1 MGDEMSKIA
10 LIVGAGSG
18 NSAAFAPALAADGY
32 RVVLAARNIDKLDAL
47 CTRIG
52 AQAIHCDATSVDS
65 VRDLFS
71 TMEQTLGK
79 ADVVLYN
86 ASAYTAGSITNLD
99 PELVL
104 DSLMQTA
111 YGAFLVA
118 QQATIAMQQL
128 GGGALFFTGA
138 TASVKGFPN
147 YAPFAM
153 GKFALRGLA
162 QSLARELGPQ
172 NIHVAHFIIDG
183 GIASP
188 GRDLQADIASSNV
201 DDSELEPD
209 AIAQTYM
216 AILQQ
221 HRSAWTHEVDLR
233 PWKESF

>member
-1 MGDEMSKIA
+1 MSKNA
-10 LIVGAGSG
+10 LIVGTGSG
-18 NSAAFAPALAADGY
+18 LSAAFARALAADGY
-32 RVVLAARNIDKLDAL
+32 KVVLAARNIDKLESL
-47 CTRIG
+47 CDEIN
-52 AQAIHCDATSVDS
+52 AEAISCDASSVDS
-65 VRDLFS
+65 VAALFAS
-71 TMEQTLGK
+71 MQRSVGI

-86 ASAYTAGSITNLD
+86 PSAYTSGAITDLD
-99 PELVL
+99 PDLVL
-104 DSLMQTA
+104 NALMQTA

-118 QQATIAMQQL
+118 QQAATGMKQR

-147 YAPFAM
+147 FAPFAM

-188 GRDLQADIASSNV
+188 GRDLSSDKAGTNV
-201 DDSELEPD
+201 NDDQLEPD

-216 AILQQ
+216 AVLKQ
-221 HRSAWTHEVDLR
+221 HPSAWTHEIDLR
-233 PWKESF
+233 PWVENF

>member
-1 MGDEMSKIA
+1 MSRTA

-18 NSAAFAPALAADGY
+18 NSAAFARALAADGY
-32 RVVLAARNIDKLDAL
+32 RVVLAARNIGKLDSL
-47 CTRIG
+47 CDQIG
-52 AQAIHCDATSVDS
+52 AQAIQCDATSVEA
-65 VRDLFS
+65 VRDLFL
-71 TMEQTLGK
+71 TLDGSVGK
-79 ADVVLYN
+79 ANVVLYN
-86 ASAYTAGSITNLD
+86 ASAYTAGSITQLD
-99 PELVL
+99 PDLVL
-104 DSLMQTA
+104 DSIMQTA

-118 QQATIAMQQL
+118 QQAAIAMREL

-147 YAPFAM
+147 FAPFAM

-162 QSLARELGPQ
+162 QSLARELGPE

-188 GRDLQADIASSNV
+188 GRDLADAAASRNS

-216 AILQQ
+216 AVLNQ
-221 HRSAWTHEVDLR
+221 HRSAWTQEIDLR
-233 PWKESF
+233 PWKENF

>member
-1 MGDEMSKIA
+1 MSKLA

-18 NSAAFAPALAADGY
+18 NSAAFARALAQDGY
-32 RVVLAARNIDKLDAL
+32 QVALAARNVNKLEAQ
-47 CTRIG
+47 CAQTG
-52 AQAIHCDATSVDS
+52 AQAFHCDATSVES
-65 VRDLFS
+65 VANLFA

-79 ADVVLYN
+79 AEVVLYN
-86 ASAYTAGSITNLD
+86 PSAYTAGSITQLD

-104 DSLMQTA
+104 NSLMQTA

-118 QQATIAMQQL
+118 QQAAIAMQQL

-147 YAPFAM
+147 FAPFAM

-183 GIASP
+183 GIAAP
-188 GRDLQADIASSNV
+188 GRDLTSVENSSNA
-201 DDSELEPD
+201 DDAELEPD

-216 AILQQ
+216 AILKQ

-233 PWKESF
+233 PWTENF

>member
-1 MGDEMSKIA
+1 MSKIA

-18 NSAAFAPALAADGY
+18 NSAAFARALAAQNY
-32 RVVLAARNIDKLDAL
+32 KVVLAARNINKLDAL
-47 CTRIG
+47 CAEID
-52 AQAIHCDATSVDS
+52 AHAISCDATSVDS
-65 VRDLFS
+65 VRALFDS
-71 TMEQTLGK
+71 MQQSVGVAE
-79 ADVVLYN
+79 VVLYN
-86 ASAYTAGSITNLD
+86 PSAYTAGSITNLD

-118 QQATIAMQQL
+118 QQAATGMKQL

-138 TASVKGFPN
+138 TASIKGFPN
-147 YAPFAM
+147 FAPFAM

-162 QSLARELGPQ
+162 QSLARELGPE

-188 GRDLQADIASSNV
+188 GRDLTSDAANTNSN
-201 DDSELEPD
+201 DAELEPD

-216 AILQQ
+216 AVLNQ
-221 HRSAWTHEVDLR
+221 HRSAWTHEIDLR
-233 PWKESF
+233 PWVENF

>member
-1 MGDEMSKIA
+1 MSGIA

-18 NSAAFAPALAADGY
+18 NSAAFARALAADGY
-32 RVVLAARNIDKLDAL
+32 RVALAARNVGKLDDL
-47 CTRIG
+47 CAEIG
-52 AQAIHCDATSVDS
+52 AHTIACDATSVEQ
-65 VRDLFS
+65 VAALFETLENDLGAA
-71 TMEQTLGK
+71 E
-79 ADVVLYN
+79 VVLYN
-86 ASAYTAGSITNLD
+86 ASAYTAGSITSLD

-118 QQATIAMQQL
+118 QRAAAGMQRL

-147 YAPFAM
+147 FAPFAM

-162 QSLARELGPQ
+162 QSLARELGPK

-188 GRDLQADIASSNV
+188 GRNI
-201 DDSELEPD
+201 DSEASAGDADDTQLEPD

-216 AILQQ
+216 AVLKQ
-221 HRSAWTHEVDLR
+221 HRSAWTHELDLR
-233 PWKESF
+233 PWVENF